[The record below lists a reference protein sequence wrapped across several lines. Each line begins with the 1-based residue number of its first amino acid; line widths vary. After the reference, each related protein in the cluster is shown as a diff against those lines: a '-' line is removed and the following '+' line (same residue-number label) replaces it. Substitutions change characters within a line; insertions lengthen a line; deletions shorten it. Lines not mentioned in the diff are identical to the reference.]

1 MVRYGVLELTDD
13 AISRLAGALE
23 DIGEERL
30 ALRVSRSA
38 RENEG
43 QLSLAPEDYAP
54 ILRALTGKY
63 GGGLA
68 ELARIL
74 QEQSRRL
81 SPSESPSPL
90 PDGERKTVREGRM
103 AANEAFFRSVNERL
117 EDRTPATTVL
127 IVLCEC
133 ADDECT
139 QRIRL
144 TRSEYE
150 DIRSDSTQFVIAHGH
165 ADPEIEKVVLRTDR
179 FEMVRKIGVGAEVA
193 ARLDS

>member
-1 MVRYGVLELTDD
+1 MVRYGDLELTDD
-13 AISRLAGALE
+13 AISRLVEALE

-30 ALRVSRSA
+30 ALRVSRA
-38 RENEG
+38 VGENEG

-74 QEQSRRL
+74 QEQSRL
-81 SPSESPSPL
+81 SLRASPSPL
-90 PDGERKTVREGRM
+90 PEGERKTLRETRM

-133 ADDECT
+133 ADDECA
-139 QRIRL
+139 QRIQL

-150 DIRSDSTQFVIAHGH
+150 NIRSDSTQFVIAHGH
-165 ADPEIEKVVLRTDR
+165 ADPEIEDVVLRTDR

>member
-1 MVRYGVLELTDD
+1 VVRYGDLELADD
-13 AISRLAGALE
+13 AISRLVEALE

-30 ALRVSRSA
+30 ALRVSRSVG
-38 RENEG
+38 ENEG

-54 ILRALTGKY
+54 ILRALAGKY
-63 GGGLA
+63 VGGLA

-74 QEQSRRL
+74 EEQSRHL
-81 SPSESPSPL
+81 SPGGSPGPL
-90 PDGERKTVREGRM
+90 PEGERKTLRETRM

-117 EDRTPATTVL
+117 EGRTPATTVL

-133 ADDECT
+133 ADDECA
-139 QRIRL
+139 QRIQL

-165 ADPEIEKVVLRTDR
+165 ADPEIEEVVLRTDR
-179 FEMVRKIGVGAEVA
+179 FEMVRKTGVGAEVA

>member
-1 MVRYGVLELTDD
+1 VVRYGDLELADD
-13 AISRLAGALE
+13 AISRLVEALE

-30 ALRVSRSA
+30 ALRVSRA
-38 RENEG
+38 VGENEG

-54 ILRALTGKY
+54 ILRALSGKY
-63 GGGLA
+63 VGGLA

-74 QEQSRRL
+74 EEQSRHL
-81 SPSESPSPL
+81 SPSGSPGPL
-90 PDGERKTVREGRM
+90 PEGERKTLRETRM

-133 ADDECT
+133 ADDECA
-139 QRIRL
+139 QRIQL

-165 ADPEIEKVVLRTDR
+165 ADPEIEEVVLRTDR
-179 FEMVRKIGVGAEVA
+179 FEMVRKIGVSAEVA